1 MTTEELAD
9 LKLARD
15 VKKGILKSLSHEMSI
30 LRTQLK
36 SLSEKWEEFNK
47 DYSLLDRK
55 IAEAT
60 KVRVIA
66 STYNPRP
73 PQTMTSRTA
82 KEFLEAL
89 GIPLEEDTEPSE
101 EPPLEPGDVIEA
113 ISTLESL
120 CEDGGG
126 DSML

>member
-1 MTTEELAD
+1 M
-9 LKLARD
+9 LARD
-15 VKKGILKSLSHEMSI
+15 VKKGILKSLSQEMSI
-30 LRTQLK
+30 LRSQLK
-36 SLSEKWEEFNK
+36 SLSEKWEDLNK
-47 DYSLLDRK
+47 EYSFLDRK

-73 PQTMTSRTA
+73 PRTMTSRTA

-126 DSML
+126 DFML

>member
-1 MTTEELAD
+1 MTTEELEA
-9 LKLARD
+9 LKLSRD

-82 KEFLEAL
+82 KEFLDAL
-89 GIPLEEDTEPSE
+89 GIPLEEDTDYPEDSDI
-101 EPPLEPGDVIEA
+101 EPGDVIEA

>member
-1 MTTEELAD
+1 MTTEELEYLKLTRD
-9 LKLARD
+9 LK
-15 VKKGILKSLSHEMSI
+15 KSSLKNISYEMST
-30 LRTQLK
+30 LRAQLK
-36 SLSEKWEEFNK
+36 SLSEKWEELNK
-47 DYSLLDRK
+47 EYSFLDRK

-126 DSML
+126 DFML